1 MQNQTPAISIY
12 DLITS
17 LRSNQPVSNEHL
29 ALAADYLADLD
40 KSVNALV
47 AERDALV
54 EELDRDYNNGKKDL
68 LCENLITEKLVTVGN
83 FNPDAYGTLCELYA
97 QDVIKV
103 ISADAET
110 GDYNQQLDYAIN
122 EVVSAVEHEYN
133 NSHSEAMVEWFHNTH
148 NGNTI
153 SRVFI
158 CAEHRLA
165 VILDGGYIEIYRA
178 DDAPS
183 YWCALAELARNYAN
197 GDNN

>member
-1 MQNQTPAISIY
+1 MQNQTPTISIY

-68 LCENLITEKLVTVGN
+68 LCENIITEKLVTVGK
-83 FNPDAYGTLCELYA
+83 FNPDAYGSLCELYA

-110 GDYNQQLDYAIN
+110 GDHNKQLDYVIN
-122 EVVSAVEHEYN
+122 AVVSAVEHEYDIN
-133 NSHSEAMVEWFHNTH
+133 HSEAMVEWLHNTN

-158 CAEHRLA
+158 CDDRNLA

-178 DDAPS
+178 ESAAS
-183 YWCALAELARNYAN
+183 FWLNLAELARNYAN